1 MAYLVALA
9 CAIGFGLPLAV
20 LAAATAQGKAAI
32 AALEGIARQPEA
44 AGQIQTAMIIG
55 LALIE
60 SLVIY
65 ALLMFFM
72 LQGKLP
78 SMEQVIEV
86 AKASAPILRP

>member
-1 MAYLVALA
+1 MAYLAALA
-9 CAIGFGLPLAV
+9 LAVGFGLPVAV
-20 LAAATAQGKAAI
+20 LSAALAQGKAAS

-78 SMEQVIEV
+78 TIDQVVQV
-86 AKASAPILRP
+86 AQAAVK